1 MSYYQFSTQEIL
13 QKAKKN
19 YFKEKAAHYYYY
31 YYYYFFYIK
40 HYTCKHKIYN
50 HQSYIY
56 LLCLGIKKPQTTT
69 TTKNN
74 NNKN

>member
-1 MSYYQFSTQEIL
+1 MSYYQFSRQEIL
-13 QKAKKN
+13 QKAKEN
-19 YFKEKAAHYYYY
+19 YSKEKAAR

-69 TTKNN
+69 TKKNN
-74 NNKN
+74 NNKNKN

>member
-1 MSYYQFSTQEIL
+1 MSYYQFSRQEIL

-19 YFKEKAAHYYYY
+19 YSKEKAAR
-31 YYYYFFYIK
+31 YYYYFSYIK

-74 NNKN
+74 NNKNKN

>member
-1 MSYYQFSTQEIL
+1 MSYYQFSRQEIL

-19 YFKEKAAHYYYY
+19 YSKEKAARY

-56 LLCLGIKKPQTTT
+56 LLCVGIKKPQTTT

-74 NNKN
+74 NNKNKN